1 MNILIVDDDK
11 SIRFALK
18 ELFLKND
25 FNVFES
31 SSGEEALNEITK
43 NFFQIALI
51 DYQLPGMNGLDL
63 LKKIKTD
70 YEHIEIIFIT
80 AFGNENIAIN
90 AIKNGSFDY
99 VAKPFDN
106 EELLN
111 RINNLKDKIINK
123 TKDNEIQFG
132 YYYSPQM
139 LSIIE
144 KVKTISKSD
153 IPILIT
159 GESGTGK
166 ELIAKLIHNHSGRT
180 GKFITINCSAIPDTL
195 IESELFGA
203 EKGSYTSSTKTK
215 IGLFEEANNGT
226 IFLDEI
232 GEMNVDLQV
241 KLLRVLQEGEINRIG
256 TNNPIKLNTRV
267 VAATNINIIEEIK
280 NKKFREDLYY
290 RLNGIKIDIPPLR
303 DRIEDVKY
311 LSIVFLN
318 FFSNK
323 YNKNIKGFTDNSIN
337 YLQNYS
343 WPGNIREL
351 KNKIEQAVVLS
362 TSQWLNLSFEDKN
375 LIKDKIEVDL
385 KSNKKKQIIFPS
397 GDIENLPSKIIKAK
411 KIIND
416 AFEKEFILFYL
427 KKNDWKVSKAAKE
440 MGLYRQD
447 LYCRIKKY
455 KIKK

>member
-18 ELFLKND
+18 ELLLKHD

-31 SSGEEALNEITK
+31 STGEEALNEIKK
-43 NFFQIALI
+43 NFFQIVLI
-51 DYQLPGMNGLDL
+51 DYQLPGMNGLEL

-70 YEHIEIIFIT
+70 YQHIEIIFIT
-80 AFGNENIAIN
+80 AFGSENIAIN
-90 AIKNGSFDY
+90 AIKNGAFDY

-111 RINNLKDKIINK
+111 RINHLKDKIINR
-123 TKDNEIQFG
+123 TKDNENQFG
-132 YYYSPQM
+132 YYYSAQM

-144 KVKTISKSD
+144 KVKTVSKSD

-166 ELIAKLIHNHSGRT
+166 ELIAKLIHYNSCRT
-180 GKFITINCSAIPDTL
+180 GKFITINCSAIPETL
-195 IESELFGA
+195 IESELFGT
-203 EKGSYTSSTKTK
+203 EKGSYTNSTKTK

-232 GEMNVDLQV
+232 GEMPVDLQV

-256 TNNPIKLNTRV
+256 LNNTIKLNTRV
-267 VAATNINIIEEIK
+267 IAATNINIKEEIK
-280 NKKFREDLYY
+280 NKRFREDLYY
-290 RLNGIKIDIPPLR
+290 RLNGIKVDIPPLR
-303 DRIEDVKY
+303 ERSEDLKY

-323 YNKNIKGFTDNSIN
+323 YNKNIKGFTEDSIN
-337 YLQNYS
+337 YLQSYN

-362 TSQWLNLSFEDKN
+362 ASQWLNLNFDDDNINKN
-375 LIKDKIEVDL
+375 KKEIYL
-385 KSNKKKQIIFPS
+385 KNNKKKQIVFPS
-397 GDIENLPSKIIKAK
+397 NDIQILPSKIIKAK
-411 KIIND
+411 KIVNE

-427 KKNDWKVSKAAKE
+427 KKNDWKVSKTAKE
-440 MGLYRQD
+440 IGLYRQD
-447 LYCRIKKY
+447 LYSRIKKY